1 MALFSLLSP
10 SHPGVMQEGGGSAGS
25 PAWPPPWPL
34 PQGLLGEVA
43 SEELLFSSR
52 ASMEGGVGLR
62 KSFLRRG
69 MKEKGARNF

>member
-10 SHPGVMQEGGGSAGS
+10 SHPGVMQEEGSAGS
-25 PAWPPPWPL
+25 PVWPPPWPL
-34 PQGLLGEVA
+34 PHGLLGEVA

-69 MKEKGARNF
+69 KKEKGARNF